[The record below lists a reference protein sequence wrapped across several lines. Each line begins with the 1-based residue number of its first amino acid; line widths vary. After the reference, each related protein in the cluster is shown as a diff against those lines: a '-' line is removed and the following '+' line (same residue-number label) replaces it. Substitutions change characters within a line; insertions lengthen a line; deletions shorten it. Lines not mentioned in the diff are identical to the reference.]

1 MSLPVIAQL
10 LQKDMEELT
19 YEMLLI
25 TMNDPLDTA
34 TITALS
40 NDLSKATQMT
50 PFAATASDFTLN
62 ARIIKIINTVFYS
75 IISITMFLCFFSL
88 SASMAANLYE

>member
-1 MSLPVIAQL
+1 MAQL
-10 LQKDMEELT
+10 AQKDLEELA
-19 YEMLLI
+19 YEFLLI
-25 TMNDPLDTA
+25 KMVDPLDTTTNA
-34 TITALS
+34 ALIS
-40 NDLSKATQMT
+40 DLTKATKYA
-50 PFAATASDFTLN
+50 PFASTASDFTLN

>member
-1 MSLPVIAQL
+1 MV
-10 LQKDMEELT
+10 
-19 YEMLLI
+19 
-25 TMNDPLDTA
+25 DPLDT
-34 TITALS
+34 TTNDALI
-40 NDLSKATQMT
+40 NDLTEATKYA
-50 PFAATASDFTLN
+50 PFASTASDFTLN